1 MFGNIFSRLLKG
13 QSEIKNLKEVQPAM
27 FCYQCEQ
34 TANGTGCT
42 KMGVCGKNEDIAS
55 LQDTIIIALK
65 GIAAYAYHARELGAR
80 DEQVDAF
87 MHEAL
92 FTTLTNVDFDLNRH
106 IEMALK
112 CGEMNLRVMELLDK
126 AHVERFGSPEP
137 TRVSTGTKAGPAILI
152 TGHDLLDLY
161 ELLKQTE
168 GTGINVYTHGEM
180 LPAHAYPEL
189 KKFPHLAGH
198 YGSAWQNQRTE
209 FEQFPGAILGTT
221 NCVLIP
227 KESYKD
233 RMFTC
238 GIAGLPDVTHI
249 KNRDFTPV
257 IEKAKSLPPLPEK
270 EGGVLVTGFH
280 HNAVLALADKI
291 IDAVKAGKIRHFFL
305 VGGCDGVKKARSYY
319 TEFVQKVPGDCVVL
333 TLGCGKFKFNHLDL
347 GEIEGIP
354 RLIDMG
360 QCNNAYSA
368 IQVAAALAK
377 AFNCGVNDLPLSLV
391 LSWFEQKAVAILLTL
406 FHLGIKNIRI
416 GPSAPAFIS
425 PNVLK
430 VLQDNYNLKLIT
442 TPEQDLKEILG

>member
-1 MFGNIFSRLLKG
+1 
-13 QSEIKNLKEVQPAM
+13 M

-34 TANGTGCT
+34 TAGGTGCT
-42 KMGVCGKNEDIAS
+42 RVGVCGKNEDIAS
-55 LQDTIIIALK
+55 LQDTIIIGLK

-80 DEQVDAF
+80 DEEVDAF

-106 IEMALK
+106 IETALK
-112 CGEMNLRVMELLDK
+112 VGAMNLKVMELLDK
-126 AHVERFGSPEP
+126 AHVERFGAPVP
-137 TRVSTGTKAGPAILI
+137 TKVSTGTKKGPGILV

-161 ELLKQTE
+161 ELLRQTE

-189 KKFPHLAGH
+189 KKFPHLVGN
-198 YGSAWQNQRTE
+198 YGSAWQNQKKE
-209 FEQFPGAILGTT
+209 FEEFPGAILGTT

-227 KESYKD
+227 KESYRD

-238 GIAGLPDVTHI
+238 GIAGLPGVVHI
-249 KNRDFTPV
+249 KDRDFTPV
-257 IEKAKSLPPLPEK
+257 IEKAKALPPLEEK
-270 EGGVLVTGFH
+270 AGGELTTGFH
-280 HNAVLALADKI
+280 HTAVLNIAGQVI
-291 IDAVKAGKIRHFFL
+291 EAVKAGKIRHFFL
-305 VGGCDGVKKARSYY
+305 VGGCDGARPGRNYY
-319 TEFVQKVPGDCVVL
+319 TEFVAKVPKDCVVL
-333 TLGCGKFKFNHLDL
+333 TLGCGKYRFNHMDL
-347 GEIEGIP
+347 GDIDGIP

-368 IQVAAALAK
+368 LQVALALAD
-377 AFNCGVNDLPLSLV
+377 AFKCSVNELPLSLV

-406 FHLGIKNIRI
+406 LHLGVQNIRI
-416 GPSAPAFIS
+416 GPTLPAFLT

-430 VLQDNYNLKLIT
+430 VLQENYNLKPVT